1 MQSAAAA
8 AALVGRIGAA
18 DGDIADGSML
28 QCDGSIGP
36 AGGLRCGGGGGGGGA
51 AGLSGNGAAAG
62 TSLGMLGLSDD
73 SSDSEN
79 SDSEDDERECTYV
92 MHNYLAKSRNQ
103 FHYPKMINSSK
114 DSTVNWLACQYEC
127 DVVEAR
133 DRAQG
138 HRL

>member
-1 MQSAAAA
+1 MNPNVLFFVQLSHGGDAHAHQQLDWDDSALTITINPMQSAAAA

-36 AGGLRCGGGGGGGGA
+36 AGGGGLRCGAGAGGGA
-51 AGLSGNGAAAG
+51 AGLSGNGAAGGG

-79 SDSEDDERECTYV
+79 SDSEDDERE
-92 MHNYLAKSRNQ
+92 
-103 FHYPKMINSSK
+103 
-114 DSTVNWLACQYEC
+114 
-127 DVVEAR
+127 
-133 DRAQG
+133 
-138 HRL
+138 